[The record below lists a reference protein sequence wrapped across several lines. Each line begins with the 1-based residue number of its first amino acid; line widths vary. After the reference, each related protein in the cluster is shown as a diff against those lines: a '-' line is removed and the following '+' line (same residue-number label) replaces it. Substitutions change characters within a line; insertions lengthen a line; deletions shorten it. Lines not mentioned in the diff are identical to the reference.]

1 MKVMIS
7 SLLII
12 ALSLLGLAVVEWLPR
27 MVTPVTPAYAVG
39 FAIYPD
45 VPAAASV
52 SVPASEESPSPIK
65 AVDGI
70 DAEGVEGSVSE
81 NINEEKKIAEDST
94 KKPVIPRNKAE
105 VSRSKSEK
113 QSRSSPSSP
122 TSQPVKHEVSRP
134 NTLENAKAAQTIAWA
149 ERKHAVPAHAQQP
162 VTRSRSPQH
171 SRQQARQPD
180 TAVTTGLTVQVLSA
194 VQKKPVKANVYIQR
208 ENGVHVSRKRYVE
221 RARFAL
227 KPGRYKVTVR
237 ADGHQAVVRSVHLG
251 RHALQQ
257 TFVLQRHQPRHQ
269 AQQPQIQHAHS
280 RTPQRQQQA
289 GQQHSRQNQQR
300 KIQQAAARQAE
311 ARQASKRQEVA
322 RYQQARHT
330 APTQP
335 QPPVARH
342 GRLQLHAVS
351 ATDGQPLAVNF
362 RITSS
367 DGRTLHYAPRVAY
380 AEMSVP
386 VGQVRIHIDHQGLS
400 GSEIAQI
407 QANAITAHTFSVV
420 PPAKQVAVAHAG
432 GQRYVIRP
440 RLGLGVGIGPL
451 VFRIR

>member
-45 VPAAASV
+45 VPAAASD

-65 AVDGI
+65 AVGGI

-81 NINEEKKIAEDST
+81 NINEEKKIAEDRT
-94 KKPVIPRNKAE
+94 KKPVIPRNKSE
-105 VSRSKSEK
+105 VSRSKPEK
-113 QSRSSPSSP
+113 QSKSSSP
-122 TSQPVKHEVSRP
+122 SQPVKREVSRP

-149 ERKHAVPAHAQQP
+149 EHKHAVQAHAQQA
-162 VTRSRSPQH
+162 VTRSLPPQH

-194 VQKKPVKANVYIQR
+194 LQKKPVKANVYIQR

-237 ADGHQAVVRSVHLG
+237 ADGHQAVVRSVHVG
-251 RHALQQ
+251 RHALRQ
-257 TFVLQRHQPRHQ
+257 TFALQRHQ
-269 AQQPQIQHAHS
+269 AQQPQIQRAHS
-280 RTPQRQQQA
+280 KTPQRQQQA
-289 GQQHSRQNQQR
+289 GQQYSRQNQQR

-311 ARQASKRQEVA
+311 ARQASKRQEA
-322 RYQQARHT
+322 ARHQQVRHA
-330 APTQP
+330 APARP
-335 QPPVARH
+335 QPPVVRH

-367 DGRTLHYAPRVAY
+367 DGRTLHHAPGVAY

-386 VGQVRIHIDHQGLS
+386 AGQVRIHIDHQGLA

-407 QANAITAHTFSVV
+407 QANATTAHTFSVV
-420 PPAKQVAVAHAG
+420 PPAKQVAAAHAG
-432 GQRYVIRP
+432 GQRYVTRP
-440 RLGLGVGIGPL
+440 RLGLGLGVGIGPL